1 MAGKGWG
8 FGKMEAGGV
17 GIRWVG
23 GGGDV
28 GVIGIGRALFG
39 RSAVVRKVGRAN
51 F

>member
-1 MAGKGWG
+1 
-8 FGKMEAGGV
+8 MEVGGV

-23 GGGDV
+23 CWSDV

-39 RSAVVRKVGRAN
+39 RLPVVREVGYAN